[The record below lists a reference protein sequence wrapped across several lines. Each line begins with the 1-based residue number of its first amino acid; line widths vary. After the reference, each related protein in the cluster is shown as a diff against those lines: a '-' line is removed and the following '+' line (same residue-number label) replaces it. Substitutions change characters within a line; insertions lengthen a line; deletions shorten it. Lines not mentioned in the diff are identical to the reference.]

1 MCCWNCSSV
10 CWKLWPTGV
19 FRRFELP
26 VISSMELQKGL
37 EMDEVRY
44 IDVWQQATEQD
55 QQDARVL
62 WIEQGA
68 ITDEAAIKERLPQL
82 CVLARDANDKL
93 LAITTAYEHHSQRL
107 GNDFYAMRMFVG
119 EDARRMQIGFHL
131 LHKLIQAL
139 EARFV
144 TGQQTRCIGVLF
156 ELENQAVQ
164 KARPQ
169 AIWPTTGFVYV
180 GNNAK
185 GDHIRV
191 RYFKDAC
198 IA

>member
-1 MCCWNCSSV
+1 MV
-10 CWKLWPTGV
+10 
-19 FRRFELP
+19 
-26 VISSMELQKGL
+26 
-37 EMDEVRY
+37 DVRY
-44 IDVWQQATEQD
+44 IDVWQQASDQD
-55 QQDARVL
+55 QEDARAL

-82 CVLARDANDKL
+82 CVLARDADDKL
-93 LAITTAYEHHSQRL
+93 LAITTAYEQANRQL
-107 GNDFYAMRMFVG
+107 NNYFYAMRMFVG

-131 LHKLIQAL
+131 LHKLIATL
-139 EARFV
+139 ESRFV

-169 AIWPTTGFVYV
+169 AVWPTTGFVYI
-180 GNNAK
+180 GNNAN

-198 IA
+198 IV